1 MDRPEDRD
9 ACGRDRRDPPDEA
22 ATSAATPGW
31 RRFLSHDSGPFAQF
45 VKYGAIGVASTL
57 VQMAVFYLL
66 ASTVCRCL
74 GPEDS
79 AVKWFG
85 LPAVELSRFAR
96 GLRFAVDTVVGFS
109 VANVFCWLMN
119 RAFVFR
125 PGKFAWYKEFGM
137 FFGAAACAM
146 AIATGL
152 SWMLIHWVGL
162 QTSVAVVIEVV
173 VSFIVNFVARKFFI
187 FKG

>member
-1 MDRPEDRD
+1 MDRQEDID
-9 ACGRDRRDPPDEA
+9 ACGRDKRDLPVEA
-22 ATSAATPGW
+22 ATSAAPPAGGSW
-31 RRFLSHDSGPFAQF
+31 LRRFLSHDSGPFAQF

-66 ASTVCRCL
+66 ASTACRCL
-74 GPEDS
+74 GPDDW
-79 AVKWFG
+79 AVKWLG
-85 LPAVELSRFAR
+85 LPHVVR
-96 GLRFAVDTVVGFS
+96 GFRFAVDTVIGFS

-125 PGKFAWYKEFGM
+125 PGRFVWYKEFGM
-137 FFGAAACAM
+137 FFGAAAGAM

-152 SWMLIHWVGL
+152 SWILINWGGL
-162 QTSVAVVIEVV
+162 QTTVAVVIEVT

>member
-1 MDRPEDRD
+1 MDRPEDID
-9 ACGRDRRDPPDEA
+9 ACGRDKRDPPAEA
-22 ATSAATPGW
+22 ATSAALPAW
-31 RRFLSHDSGPFAQF
+31 RKFLSHDSGPFAQF

-66 ASTVCRCL
+66 ASTACRCL
-74 GPEDS
+74 GPDDW

-85 LPAVELSRFAR
+85 LPHVDVPHAVR
-96 GLRFAVDTVVGFS
+96 GFRFAVDTVIGFS

-125 PGKFAWYKEFGM
+125 RGKFVWYKEFGM
-137 FFGAAACAM
+137 FFGAAAGVVGCAR
-146 AIATGL
+146 GL
-152 SWMLIHWVGL
+152 SWLVVDWGGL
-162 QTSVAVVIEVV
+162 QTAAAAVIEVAG
-173 VSFIVNFVARKFFI
+173 SFIVNFVARKFFI

>member
-1 MDRPEDRD
+1 MDRSVDSKED
-9 ACGRDRRDPPDEA
+9 CGRDGRLGEA
-22 ATSAATPGW
+22 SLPVW
-31 RRFLSHDSGPFAQF
+31 WKRFLSHDSGPFAQF

-57 VQMAVFYLL
+57 VQMAVFYCL
-66 ASTVCRCL
+66 ASTCCRCL
-74 GPEDS
+74 GPDDW

-85 LPAVELSRFAR
+85 FPAVELSRFAR
-96 GLRFAVDTVVGFS
+96 GLRFAVDTVIGFS

-146 AIATGL
+146 ALATGL
-152 SWMLIHWVGL
+152 SWVLIHWVGL

-173 VSFIVNFVARKFFI
+173 VSFLVNFVVRKFFI

>member
-1 MDRPEDRD
+1 MDRPEDID
-9 ACGRDRRDPPDEA
+9 ACGRDKRDPPAEA
-22 ATSAATPGW
+22 ATSAALPAW
-31 RRFLSHDSGPFAQF
+31 RKFLSHDSGPFAQF

-66 ASTVCRCL
+66 ASTACRCL
-74 GPEDS
+74 GPDDW

-85 LPAVELSRFAR
+85 LPHVDVPHAVR
-96 GLRFAVDTVVGFS
+96 GFRFAVDTVIGFS

-125 PGKFAWYKEFGM
+125 PGKFVWYKEFGM
-137 FFGAAACAM
+137 FFGAAAGAM

-152 SWMLIHWVGL
+152 SWILINWGGL
-162 QTSVAVVIEVV
+162 QTTAAVGSGVAV
-173 VSFIVNFVARKFFI
+173 SCIVTFVARTFCLFN
-187 FKG
+187 G